1 MEEDLEME
9 LALAAEFGPDG
20 TFYQER
26 KEAEEMELTNRTS
39 WPEHGEI

>member
-20 TFYQER
+20 TFYTER
-26 KEAEEMELTNRTS
+26 KDAEMEREEMELTNRAS
-39 WPEHGEI
+39 WP